1 MNSTVAPS
9 SSRWWCSKAS
19 GSQCRAPAVAIVAH
33 DSTELSS
40 PESSRTTARNPALH
54 PLGRTVPLCRD
65 KARVCAR
72 LPPRTGSECDGAH
85 GCDARATSRRT
96 NNLTRAGDGGS
107 GSLATANRPR
117 NYSRPGRTAI
127 ARWSA
132 LVGLPLG
139 QGIPTAAALWIG
151 AGDSASASKSW
162 STRAVRHDAG
172 SCCGRAAAAPE
183 LAAAK
188 PLLR

>member
-72 LPPRTGSECDGAH
+72 LPPRAGSECDGAH

-96 NNLTRAGDGGS
+96 NNLTRAGDGVRKRKSRDGKS
-107 GSLATANRPR
+107 TAKLLSPR
-117 NYSRPGRTAI
+117 TN
-127 ARWSA
+127 
-132 LVGLPLG
+132 
-139 QGIPTAAALWIG
+139 
-151 AGDSASASKSW
+151 GDSPL
-162 STRAVRHDAG
+162 VRV
-172 SCCGRAAAAPE
+172 GRAAARPGDSDSGCSLDRRRRQRFRLQIVE
-183 LAAAK
+183 HQGR
-188 PLLR
+188 PP